1 MVSYLFIFLLCHI
14 DNLSIDLSPR
24 IRVGY
29 SWAYDR
35 DSLHAQI
42 RVLEQADEV
51 RLGGFMQRSG
61 SGDTFP
67 FPE

>member
-51 RLGGFMQRSG
+51 RLDGFMQRSG